1 MVHNWNMERRKIFL
15 VILFSL
21 IILSPL
27 WAGEMKEIETEHFR
41 IIFTEDSR
49 NMAQE
54 MYENAE
60 NSYAFLVSF
69 FGEDPDLFLPVSI
82 NEEEKVFNAYFTQ
95 FP

>member
-54 MYENAE
+54 IYENAE
-60 NSYAFLVSF
+60 NSYAFLIYF
-69 FGEDPDLFLPVSI
+69 LGEDTNLFLPVYI
-82 NEEEKVFNAYFTQ
+82 IEDEKVFNT
-95 FP
+95 